1 MARGGMPSFSMPT
14 VLRRGPYRF
23 FFYSSD
29 RAEPPHVHVE
39 RDENLA
45 KFWLDPVRLQ
55 ESGGFRGTELNR
67 VAALVGEQQALLLEA
82 WREYFGE

>member
-1 MARGGMPSFSMPT
+1 MPT

-45 KFWLDPVRLQ
+45 KFWLDPVRLH
-55 ESGGFRGTELNR
+55 EIGHDIPCSPGCIAHWAGAMLIRLNLDR
-67 VAALVGEQQALLLEA
+67 IGRFDAGQI
-82 WREYFGE
+82 